1 MSFVPGIPVYV
12 NIPTRGW
19 VLYLVPTGTSFME
32 VPMWSP
38 VQPAAVVEH
47 AVPTGAN
54 TSSGVEDDDVY
65 VDAETGEALPPEMQA
80 SARDFDD
87 TVEGLKWVQAE
98 KEKEEEEL
106 QHVAELL
113 QEEDKKKEKAME
125 LFVDANRKFQIQK
138 GIYQNKGPRA
148 ELHAAQVAYIN
159 TVDELRAVIGEFNEP
174 TFSLRT
180 LADERWPGENHDDF
194 EEKLKTIYNSIKSK
208 ITHTGPKK
216 GAVRKPVAAE
226 KPAPALPTLDA
237 LVAAQM
243 RRAAGSGE

>member
-19 VLYLVPTGTSFME
+19 VLYLVPAGTPFME

-65 VDAETGEALPPEMQA
+65 VDAETGELLPPEMQA
-80 SARDFDD
+80 GARDFDD

-159 TVDELRAVIGEFNEP
+159 TVDELRAVIGEINEP
-174 TFSLRT
+174 TFTLRT

-194 EEKLKTIYNSIKSK
+194 EDKLKTIYSSIKSK
-208 ITHTGPKK
+208 IAQYSPKA
-216 GAVRKPVAAE
+216 GVARKPVAAE
-226 KPAPALPTLDA
+226 KRAPAPRTLADMLA
-237 LVAAQM
+237 PHL
-243 RRAAGSGE
+243 GDGK